1 MEDNAGDAEGNNADV
16 VVDVVV
22 DGFVDVGVAAGEGEP
37 PPWAVQARAEPTA
50 GPSAEPRA
58 VVEAAWG
65 TRAPGSWALPPLA
78 GPSSVAEAA
87 AGAQTLAMAAP
98 RSTAL

>member
-22 DGFVDVGVAAGEGEP
+22 DVGVAAGEGEP
-37 PPWAVQARAEPTA
+37 PPWAV
-50 GPSAEPRA
+50 
-58 VVEAAWG
+58 VEAAWG
-65 TRAPGSWALPPLA
+65 TWAPGSWAWPPLA
-78 GPSSVAEAA
+78 GPSSVAEAEAA

>member
-22 DGFVDVGVAAGEGEP
+22 DVGVAAGEGEP
-37 PPWAVQARAEPTA
+37 PPWAVQARAGPTA
-50 GPSAEPRA
+50 GPSAGPRA

-65 TRAPGSWALPPLA
+65 TWAPGSWAWPPLA
-78 GPSSVAEAA
+78 GPSSVAEAEAA